1 MQEFNLKTHER
12 IRKLVFVMLKTEP
25 FFARVALGVKW
36 AQDDNLKTL
45 MVTDGS
51 TITYNPRIIEL
62 SDEAIFY
69 FVAIATI
76 KVAMRHAFRSQ
87 AHKMKNKEKELM
99 ASDASAGAMMVK
111 ILNLDHGGRGNRS
124 MRMFRDTISCPDG
137 LVEHGIQGKS
147 FEQLYD
153 LINNK
158 NFDEK
163 PKPNVGVGLQQ
174 PGEGDRSDSRSLTGG
189 KDDEGDG
196 AAGMEESDVKG
207 MVNRALMAAKQQG
220 HKAGDLIEQFI
231 EEIDCQ
237 KDYTREI
244 VKFLGGGELP
254 VPDWSKPSRRYIGDG
269 VYLPGN
275 PKEGPGT
282 VVLVADTSGS
292 VDEVLLNNYIANIR
306 KINEDL
312 QPEKIYVIACDA
324 AVQWTAEYTTFD
336 EIKIVPKGRGGTA
349 FKPAFDWVR
358 DNNIKPNAL
367 VYFTDLEC
375 NRNFSFFGS
384 DPGYP
389 VLWVVWPGGDKQPV
403 PFGQRVE
410 M

>member
-1 MQEFNLKTHER
+1 MKEFDLKVHER
-12 IRKLVFVMLKTEP
+12 IRNLVFLMLKDEP

-36 AQDDNLKTL
+36 AQDDTL
-45 MVTDGS
+45 QTPMVTDGS
-51 TITYNPRIIEL
+51 TITYNPLMLNSDDRVMLMLIIL
-62 SDEAIFY
+62 
-69 FVAIATI
+69 ATI
-76 KVAMRHAFRSQ
+76 KVAMRHAFRAQ
-87 AHKMKNKEKELM
+87 AHKMDNKDRELM
-99 ASDASAGAMMVK
+99 ASDASAASMLVK
-111 ILNLDHGGRGNRS
+111 IRNNNQKSFGGFGVLAQ
-124 MRMFRDTISCPDG
+124 IVSCPDG
-137 LVEHGIQGKS
+137 LITLSHQGKS
-147 FEQLYD
+147 FEQIYD

-158 NFDEK
+158 RDKN
-163 PKPNVGVGLQQ
+163 KPNPNIGVGLQS
-174 PGEGDRSDSRSLTGG
+174 PGEGSEKSDARSLTGG
-189 KDDEGDG
+189 RDDDG
-196 AAGMEESDVKG
+196 GTSGMEESDVKG
-207 MVNRALMAAKQQG
+207 MVNRALMAAKKQG
-220 HKAGDLIEQFI
+220 DKGGDLIETAI
-231 EEIDCQ
+231 DEIDSQ
-237 KDYTREI
+237 KDYTNEI

-254 VPDWSKPSRRYIGDG
+254 TPDWSKPSRRYIGEG

-292 VDEVLLNNYIANIR
+292 VDEALLSSYVANIR

-324 AVQWTAEYTTFD
+324 MVQWTAEYTTFD
-336 EIKIVPKGRGGTA
+336 EIKIVPKGRGGTR

-358 DNNIKPNAL
+358 DNNIRPNAL

-375 NRNFSFFGS
+375 DRSPNNFGS

-389 VLWVVWPGGDKQPV
+389 VLWVVWPGGDTQPV